1 MSRQAEERVMDG
13 AKATEHGVA
22 RAKPLRN
29 LFLLDVIQDQGSRSI
44 LLWAAGA
51 LLIGML
57 VYHRLE
63 GWSLFDAL
71 YFSVITLATVGY
83 GDLVPTTPI
92 AKLFTI
98 FYVINGVSILVALLD
113 RLRVVR
119 TRRFAQDDASSQ
131 GVET

>member
-1 MSRQAEERVMDG
+1 MGPKAEERVIDD
-13 AKATEHGVA
+13 AKAAGHGVA
-22 RAKPLRN
+22 RARPLRN
-29 LFLLDVIQDQGSRSI
+29 LFLLDVIQDRGSRSI

-98 FYVINGVSILVALLD
+98 VYVVNGVSILLTLLD
-113 RLRVVR
+113 RVRVVR
-119 TRRFAQDDASSQ
+119 TARFVQDAASSQ
-131 GVET
+131 GAET

>member
-1 MSRQAEERVMDG
+1 MSRKVEERVMAS
-13 AKATEHGVA
+13 AKTAGHGVA

-29 LFLLDVIQDQGSRSI
+29 LFLLDVIQDRGSRPI
-44 LLWAAGA
+44 FLWAAAA
-51 LLIGML
+51 LLTGMF
-57 VYHRLE
+57 VYHWLE
-63 GWSLFDAL
+63 GWSLLDAL

-113 RLRVVR
+113 RLRALR
-119 TRRFAQDDASSQ
+119 TRRFVQDDASSQ

>member
-1 MSRQAEERVMDG
+1 MGPKAEERVTHNAEAAGHG
-13 AKATEHGVA
+13 AT

-29 LFLLDVIQDQGSRSI
+29 LFLLDVIQDRGSRSI

-57 VYHRLE
+57 VYHWLE
-63 GWSLFDAL
+63 GWSLLDAL
-71 YFSVITLATVGY
+71 YFSAITLATVGY

-113 RLRVVR
+113 RLRAVR
-119 TRRFAQDDASSQ
+119 TARFVQDDASSQ
-131 GVET
+131 GAVT

>member
-1 MSRQAEERVMDG
+1 MSRGVEERVIDG
-13 AKATEHGVA
+13 AKAVEHGVA

-29 LFLLDVIQDQGSRSI
+29 LFLVDVIQDRGSRSI
-44 LLWAAGA
+44 FLWAAAA

-57 VYHRLE
+57 VYHWLE

-71 YFSVITLATVGY
+71 YFSVVTLATVGY
-83 GDLVPTTPI
+83 GDLVPTTPL

-98 FYVINGVSILVALLD
+98 FYVLNGVSILVALLD

-119 TRRFAQDDASSQ
+119 TRRFVQDDASSQ
-131 GVET
+131 GAGT

>member
-1 MSRQAEERVMDG
+1 M
-13 AKATEHGVA
+13 
-22 RAKPLRN
+22 
-29 LFLLDVIQDQGSRSI
+29 FLVDVIQDRGSRSI

-51 LLIGML
+51 LLMGML
-57 VYHRLE
+57 VYHWLE

-98 FYVINGVSILVALLD
+98 IYVINGVSILLALLD

-119 TRRFAQDDASSQ
+119 TRRFEQRDASSQ
-131 GVET
+131 GPET